1 MFFVW
6 DWQHSHLLLL
16 CTADLS
22 LVTVGSSTV
31 LAGYFL
37 EVHFVLVLGIQ
48 HAAVVLGDGEVR
60 LRLLHMLGWLAT
72 DAAFMALSDMPSTF
86 MDEQLLLLPM
96 GRWWHSHHCL
106 ILNWNSTSHVTRN
119 HAQSREVSTFGHPW
133 GISITMVAH
142 RWVVAKLWR
151 WRLLLK
157 VRVIHPSA
165 RKDLMMF
172 MQPHITHLL
181 VDIGPMHLLEV
192 IASILDLIA
201 KEACNMTTHVKE
213 RILIKHWGTLV
224 GNAVIHIVV
233 GRDLARV
240 ASVELCLEICADLWK
255 VSLIVRGMPWS
266 AMQIFIASFG
276 ASRHQMLASTS
287 LSNY

>member
-1 MFFVW
+1 
-6 DWQHSHLLLL
+6 
-16 CTADLS
+16 

-31 LAGYFL
+31 LARYFL
-37 EVHFVLVLGIQ
+37 EVYFVLVLGIQ

-60 LRLLHMLGWLAT
+60 LRLLHMLAWLAA
-72 DAAFMALSDMPSTF
+72 DAAFMALSDMSSAF
-86 MDEQLLLLPM
+86 MDEQRLLLPM
-96 GRWWHSHHCL
+96 WRWWHSHH
-106 ILNWNSTSHVTRN
+106 WHSTSHVTRN
-119 HAQSREVSTFGHPW
+119 HAQSCEVSAIRHPW
-133 GISITMVAH
+133 GISITMLAH
-142 RWVVAKLWR
+142 WWVVAKLWR

-255 VSLIVRGMPWS
+255 VSLIVWGMPWS
-266 AMQIFIASFG
+266 AM
-276 ASRHQMLASTS
+276 
-287 LSNY
+287 